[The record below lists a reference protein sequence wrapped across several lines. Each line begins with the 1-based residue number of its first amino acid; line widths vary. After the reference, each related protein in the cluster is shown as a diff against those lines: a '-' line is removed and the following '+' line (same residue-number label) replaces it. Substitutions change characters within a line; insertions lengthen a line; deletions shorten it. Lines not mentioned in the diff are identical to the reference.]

1 MSLGIPILVKICC
14 IEIPLCQVFLK
25 TKDCVMKKKSI
36 SGKKEAGVNEEFPLP
51 IYADKEDIY
60 NQEKKVKFEEE
71 EGKLEDRQEELDND
85 PAHDLDVPGS
95 ELDDADE
102 AIGEEDEENNYY
114 SLGGDRHE
122 DLEEDR
128 D

>member
-1 MSLGIPILVKICC
+1 
-14 IEIPLCQVFLK
+14 
-25 TKDCVMKKKSI
+25 MKKIIKTGEKLPS
-36 SGKKEAGVNEEFPLP
+36 KEEEFPLP

-60 NQEKKVKFEEE
+60 SREKKVHFEEDE
-71 EGKLEDRQEELDND
+71 DQKLEERQEALDND
-85 PAHDLDVPGS
+85 PAHELDVPGS

-114 SLGGDRHE
+114 SLGGERHE